1 MAKQSDKKN
10 GTEQKTLCVN
20 MLGAFTI
27 SEGSFDSAEAELFG
41 AEQTSAFTA
50 QISASLTGR
59 AHRLWLLI
67 AYLIVNRDRGVP
79 PQELID
85 LLWPEVTSNN
95 PASTLQNN
103 VSRARAL
110 FAEANFSDTRDL
122 IKYTDGLYYWAPDRI
137 TLLDADLF
145 EANACHFGEVI
156 SDEDGAELDSALAAC
171 QLYKGEFLSAAA
183 DVPWCANLAVYYR
196 TLYKRLCKT
205 TIVALLEAG
214 RLKEAQ
220 ELCLRVTAFEPAAEE
235 FSVLLMQSF
244 IMDDDPTA
252 ALDHYQAIADH
263 LADTYDIRPSAEL
276 ETQREIALQEL
287 YGQSMTEES
296 IRNFLFEANE
306 DDGAFACNNA
316 VFREITLLRLR
327 EMERSGE
334 ESHII
339 AITIDNQVL
348 KSDRRIIN
356 AKRVAQVLSS
366 TLRSSDPFTKVG
378 SNQFLVLLPSAN
390 AENAQMVFE
399 RIVARF
405 EEVFPRADVALK
417 VSMVSLG
424 ALR

>member
-1 MAKQSDKKN
+1 MLAPSDALSLCMACEK
-10 GTEQKTLCVN
+10 
-20 MLGAFTI
+20 
-27 SEGSFDSAEAELFG
+27 EASITF
-41 AEQTSAFTA
+41 
-50 QISASLTGR
+50 
-59 AHRLWLLI
+59 
-67 AYLIVNRDRGVP
+67 
-79 PQELID
+79 
-85 LLWPEVTSNN
+85 
-95 PASTLQNN
+95 
-103 VSRARAL
+103 

-156 SDEDGAELDSALAAC
+156 SDEDGDELDSALAAC
-171 QLYKGEFLSAAA
+171 QPYKGEFLSAAA
-183 DVPWCANLAVYYR
+183 DVSWCANLAVYYR

-235 FSVLLMQSF
+235 FSVPLMQSF

-263 LADTYDIRPSAEL
+263 LADTYDIRPSA
-276 ETQREIALQEL
+276 
-287 YGQSMTEES
+287 
-296 IRNFLFEANE
+296 
-306 DDGAFACNNA
+306 NA
-316 VFREITLLRLR
+316 
-327 EMERSGE
+327 
-334 ESHII
+334 
-339 AITIDNQVL
+339 D
-348 KSDRRIIN
+348 
-356 AKRVAQVLSS
+356 
-366 TLRSSDPFTKVG
+366 
-378 SNQFLVLLPSAN
+378 
-390 AENAQMVFE
+390 NAQMVFE